1 MDDVSSPASHL
12 TQFKH
17 DGYLLPRLNQT
28 YRQLLGD
35 HELLTADHKQLKGE
49 LNQAKLEHT
58 WLDADYSK
66 LKKEFQQLDI
76 TTTKLTNQC
85 EVLPV
90 CPSVRPACLSLVHLF
105 VIYLSEVFLFLS
117 FHLSIVYLASYLE
130 KPFAQV
136 EENSAGHLAKHTHIH
151 T

>member
-1 MDDVSSPASHL
+1 MRRRQGVIACRSASKHRFKLADCLVS
-12 TQFKH
+12 
-17 DGYLLPRLNQT
+17 RLNQT

-35 HELLTADHKQLKGE
+35 HELLAADHKQLKGE

-85 EVLPV
+85 EVLPLRPDV
-90 CPSVRPACLSLVHLF
+90 RLSIYPS
-105 VIYLSEVFLFLS
+105 II
-117 FHLSIVYLASYLE
+117 HLSTFLTLFNSFIV
-130 KPFAQV
+130 
-136 EENSAGHLAKHTHIH
+136 
-151 T
+151 

>member
-1 MDDVSSPASHL
+1 MSAPPSRQ

-17 DGYLLPRLNQT
+17 GGCPVSRLNQT

-85 EVLPV
+85 EVL
-90 CPSVRPACLSLVHLF
+90 SVRPTVRPSCLSVYCLSN
-105 VIYLSEVFLFLS
+105 YLSIHPSMVVYQSKVFFL
-117 FHLSIVYLASYLE
+117 
-130 KPFAQV
+130 P
-136 EENSAGHLAKHTHIH
+136 
-151 T
+151 

>member
-1 MDDVSSPASHL
+1 MSSPDSHQ

-17 DGYLLPRLNQT
+17 AGCLLSRLNQT

-76 TTTKLTNQC
+76 TTTKLSNQC

-90 CPSVRPACLSLVHLF
+90 HPSV
-105 VIYLSEVFLFLS
+105 YLSVLS
-117 FHLSIVYLASYLE
+117 FRPQLFCQ
-130 KPFAQV
+130 PQ
-136 EENSAGHLAKHTHIH
+136 
-151 T
+151 